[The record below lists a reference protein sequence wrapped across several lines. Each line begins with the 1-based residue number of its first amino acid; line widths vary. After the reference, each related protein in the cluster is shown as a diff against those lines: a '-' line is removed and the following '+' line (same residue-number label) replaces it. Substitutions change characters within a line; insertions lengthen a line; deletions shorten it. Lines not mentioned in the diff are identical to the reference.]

1 MSRLRSMHDGAARM
15 TMAGMTDPGSNSG
28 APPGMLSFGEWLAV
42 WTLRWIVHEPS
53 PSSPDSDGA
62 APGTYADLLRAE
74 ASLRSF
80 VAAARQGSRGVRE
93 PRLARPVDPVLTR
106 DERRLLR
113 ALAAA
118 QAGNE
123 ALLDNFLYKIALDRP
138 LRAVLADGVRA
149 LAAALAA
156 QDHRL
161 TMVGAQ
167 QRLVPAPALA
177 VARTHGRAL
186 DEITVAWPTRP
197 LR

>member
-1 MSRLRSMHDGAARM
+1 MSRMRSRHDGAART
-15 TMAGMTDPGSNSG
+15 TMAGMTVPGFSSS

-62 APGTYADLLRAE
+62 APGAYADLLRAE

-80 VAAARQGSRGVRE
+80 VAAVRQGSRGVRE
-93 PRLARPVDPVLTR
+93 PRLAGPVDPVLTR

-123 ALLDNFLYKIALDRP
+123 PLLDNFLYKIALDRP

-161 TMVGAQ
+161 PTIGSQ
-167 QRLVPAPALA
+167 QHLVPAPALA
-177 VARTHGRAL
+177 VARKHGWTL
-186 DEITVAWPTRP
+186 DEITVAWPARP
-197 LR
+197 AR

>member
-1 MSRLRSMHDGAARM
+1 
-15 TMAGMTDPGSNSG
+15 MAGMTAPDAGSG

-42 WTLRWIVHEPS
+42 WTLRWIVLEPS
-53 PSSPDSDGA
+53 ASSPDSDGA
-62 APGTYADLLRAE
+62 APGAYADLLRAE

-80 VAAARQGSRGVRE
+80 VAAARGGSRGVRE

-161 TMVGAQ
+161 PMVGVGGQ
-167 QRLVPAPALA
+167 QHPVPAPALA
-177 VARTHGRAL
+177 VARTHGWAL
-186 DEITVAWPTRP
+186 DQITVAWPAQSPR
-197 LR
+197 